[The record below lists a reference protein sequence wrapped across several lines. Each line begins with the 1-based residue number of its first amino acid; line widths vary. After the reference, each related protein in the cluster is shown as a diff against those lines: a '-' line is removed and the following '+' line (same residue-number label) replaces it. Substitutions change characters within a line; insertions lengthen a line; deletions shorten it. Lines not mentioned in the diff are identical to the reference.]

1 MVYCYIGY
9 MNHHRILICQYF
21 DPQIPGKQTWQT
33 PMRSS
38 KMSIFFRFRN
48 PKKKTCGLVGD
59 LHLAM
64 GPYNGTVSYFKGGNS
79 THCPKMLRQ
88 NLRRPSKQARMQL
101 VKGANHRMP
110 QRLVIPSVAKK
121 ICRHSHILYTYILT
135 FYLALS
141 LTFELTYM
149 LTFYL
154 AFYFTFQQYVLTMFS
169 GILPDIYSD
178 ISFDILFD
186 IRADICFD
194 ILSGILPD
202 IHSDILSGI
211 LFHILAD
218 IRFDI
223 LSGILPDIYSDI
235 SSGILFDIPADIYSD
250 ISFDIL
256 FDIRADICFD
266 NVFWHST

>member
-1 MVYCYIGY
+1 MTLLPMTSWGPKDETKIVTSSIVDG
-9 MNHHRILICQYF
+9 ILLYWVHESPP
-21 DPQIPGKQTWQT
+21 DSHLP
-33 PMRSS
+33 
-38 KMSIFFRFRN
+38 IFWSPDTRKANMAN
-48 PKKKTCGLVGD
+48 PHEIIENVHLFPISESQKKTCGLVGD

-178 ISFDILFD
+178 ISYDIQFD
-186 IRADICFD
+186 IRSDICFD
-194 ILSGILPD
+194 I
-202 IHSDILSGI
+202 
-211 LFHILAD
+211 
-218 IRFDI
+218 
-223 LSGILPDIYSDI
+223 
-235 SSGILFDIPADIYSD
+235 
-250 ISFDIL
+250 
-256 FDIRADICFD
+256 
-266 NVFWHST
+266 